1 MFGAIKIFIYV
12 VLSALIDLA
21 RIKSEFCIIILL
33 SSDFYMF
40 SSIYYYLKSLYHAKN
55 IRVCM
60 CEGKICVQRG
70 GVASCEDET
79 QSSLPV
85 FIFHHRSESKR
96 SSSVSVGKNLTRS
109 KK

>member
-1 MFGAIKIFIYV
+1 
-12 VLSALIDLA
+12 
-21 RIKSEFCIIILL
+21 
-33 SSDFYMF
+33 
-40 SSIYYYLKSLYHAKN
+40 
-55 IRVCM
+55 
-60 CEGKICVQRG
+60 VQRG